1 MPILKYEDMNSME
14 IDALREIGSIGTGSA
29 ATALSGMLGM
39 EVRMALPEVQILEF
53 NDAVE
58 KMGGFETISAGVIS
72 MLSGQVNGLMLAMF
86 QLDAINLL
94 FGSML
99 SKKITDYSELD
110 DIEHSAIIE
119 VGNIL
124 ISAFVNALSGL
135 SGIQIKLSVPAF
147 TVDMQGAMITVPMAA
162 VGSQS
167 NHILFIGGQFLV
179 HGKTV
184 PCRILL
190 SPDMRSLKYILE
202 KLGLTHE

>member
-1 MPILKYEDMNSME
+1 MPMIRYEDMNSME
-14 IDALREIGSIGTGSA
+14 IDALREIGSIGTGNA
-29 ATALSGMLGM
+29 ATALSSMLGT
-39 EVRMALPEVQILEF
+39 EVRMTLPEVQILEF

-58 KMGGFETISAGVIS
+58 KMGGFETVAAGVMS
-72 MLSGQVNGLMLAMF
+72 MLGGQVNGIMLAIF

-94 FGSML
+94 MKGVL
-99 SKKITDYSELD
+99 QEEVNDYSELNEM
-110 DIEHSAIIE
+110 EHSAIIE

-147 TVDMQGAMITVPMAA
+147 SVDMQGAMITVPMAA

-167 NHILFIGGQFLV
+167 NHILFIGGQFIV

-190 SPDMRSLKYILE
+190 SPDMRSLNYILE
-202 KLGLTHE
+202 KLGLKHE